1 MNGAVP
7 ISPQRV
13 RGAVEAPGTPKS
25 LIPGPSDPG
34 PAANRTESPM
44 GALQPGESMAGVWG
58 EGVLCLV
65 TENLCWGCMRG
76 REWGMNG
83 DNHLLKGVAQGLLQT
98 A

>member
-76 REWGMNG
+76 RGWGMNG

-98 A
+98 T